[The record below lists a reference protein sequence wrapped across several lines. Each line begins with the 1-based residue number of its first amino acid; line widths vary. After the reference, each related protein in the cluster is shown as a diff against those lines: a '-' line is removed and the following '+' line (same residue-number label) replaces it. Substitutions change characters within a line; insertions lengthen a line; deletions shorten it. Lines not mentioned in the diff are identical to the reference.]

1 MTAFQ
6 YRMPAGIP
14 GYISRDHAQATVE
27 PGIFDPAVPFPAY
40 GLPAK
45 LVSGKYQ
52 PFSGGEA
59 ATALVGL
66 LVRPFP
72 TSTTVYSGGLG
83 VSVPPQDGTSIANI
97 LKRGYMSIQLNGG
110 ASVVK
115 GGQVYIRVAAAASG
129 KPLGGFEGAAD
140 STNTVA
146 PAGLFFTGPADSN
159 GNVEVAYNI

>member
-14 GYISRDHAQATVE
+14 GDISRDHAQATVE
-27 PGIFDPAVPFPAY
+27 PGLFDASAPFSAY

-52 PFSGGEA
+52 PFSGSEA
-59 ATALVGL
+59 ASALAAL

-72 TSTTVYSGGLG
+72 TSSPVSSGGLG
-83 VSVPPQDGTSIANI
+83 AATPPQDGKTVGDF
-97 LKRGYMSIQLNGG
+97 LKRGYMAVQLNGG
-110 ASVVK
+110 ATVAK
-115 GGQVYIRVAAAASG
+115 GGQAYIRVAAAAAG
-129 KPLGGFEGAAD
+129 KPIGGIEGAAD

-146 PAGLFFTGPADSN
+146 PTGLVFMGPADAN
-159 GNVEVAYNI
+159 GIVEVAYNI